1 MIYFDSAATSY
12 RRPAEVSRA
21 VANAINTMGNGYRGT
36 HGAALNTSR
45 MIHETR
51 ELISE
56 MFNVGGADRV
66 SFTQNA
72 TASLNTAIKGV
83 LSPGDRAITSVLE
96 HNSVLRPLYEM
107 EERGIE
113 LYIIGCD
120 DNGVLKYDELEAAL
134 KSGAKAVILTHAS
147 NLTGNLTDVRRIGR
161 ICRERG
167 IIFVLDASQTAGIIP
182 IDMEKD
188 FIDILCFSGHKGLMG
203 LQGTGAICVKKGV
216 EIRPLLTGGSGFQS
230 FSKTHPA
237 EMPSRL
243 EAGTLNGHGIAGLN
257 ASLKYIGRVGIDSI
271 RKKEQRLA
279 REFYRNVK
287 ELPAIKIYG
296 DFSNFDRAPIVTFNI
311 GSSDSG
317 EICSRLE
324 ADYGICARGGAH
336 CAPLMHK
343 ALGTENQG
351 AVRFSFSHYNT
362 LAEIKTAVNALTELV
377 CEYQ

>member
-21 VANAINTMGNGYRGT
+21 VSNAINTMGNGYRGT
-36 HGAALNTSR
+36 YGAALNTAR

-51 ELISE
+51 DLISE
-56 MFNVGGADRV
+56 MFSVGGADRV

-72 TASLNTAIKGV
+72 TTSLNMAIKGI
-83 LSPGDRAITSVLE
+83 LLPGDHAITSVLD

-107 EERGIE
+107 EERGVE
-113 LYIIGCD
+113 LYITGCAE
-120 DNGVLKYDELEAAL
+120 NGVLLYDELEAAV
-134 KSGAKAVILTHAS
+134 KPNTKAVILTHAS
-147 NLTGNLTDVRRIGR
+147 NLTGNLTDIQRIGR
-161 ICRERG
+161 FCRERG

-203 LQGTGAICVKKGV
+203 PQGTGAICVRKGV
-216 EIRPLLTGGSGFQS
+216 EIKPLMTGGSGFQT
-230 FSKTHPA
+230 FSKTHPDK
-237 EMPSRL
+237 MPSRL

-257 ASLKYIGRVGIDSI
+257 ASLNYINRVGIDSI
-271 RKKEQRLA
+271 RKKEQRLT
-279 REFYRNVK
+279 REFYLKLRVLDK
-287 ELPAIKIYG
+287 IKIYG
-296 DFSNFDRAPIVTFNI
+296 DFSSFDRAPTVAFNI
-311 GSSDSG
+311 GDIDSG
-317 EICSRLE
+317 EICSKLE

-362 LAEIKTAVNALTELV
+362 LAEIKTAIDTLTELV
-377 CEYQ
+377 CDYQ

>member
-12 RRPAEVSRA
+12 QRPKEVGRA
-21 VANAINTMGNGYRGT
+21 VSNAINTMGNGYRGT
-36 HGAALNTSR
+36 HGAALNTAR

-66 SFTQNA
+66 AFTQNA
-72 TASLNTAIKGV
+72 TASLNMAIKGV
-83 LSPGDRAITSVLE
+83 LEPKDHAIASVLD
-96 HNSVLRPLYEM
+96 HNSVLRPIYEM
-107 EERGIE
+107 EGRGVE
-113 LYIIGCD
+113 LYIAGCD
-120 DNGVLKYDELEAAL
+120 ENGCLLYDELESAV
-134 KSGAKAVILTHAS
+134 KSNTKAVICTHAS
-147 NLTGNLTDVRRIGR
+147 NLTGNLTDIRRIGHY
-161 ICRERG
+161 CRERG
-167 IIFVLDASQTAGIIP
+167 VLFIVDSSQTAGIMP

-203 LQGTGAICVKKGV
+203 PQGTGAICVRKGV
-216 EIRPLLTGGSGFQS
+216 EIKPLLSGGSGFKT

-257 ASLKYIGRVGIDSI
+257 ASLKYINKIGIDGI
-271 RKKEQRLA
+271 RIKEQKLA
-279 REFYRNVK
+279 KEFYRKVK
-287 ELPAIKIYG
+287 ELPSIKIYG
-296 DFSNFDRAPIVTFNI
+296 DFSSFDRAPIVTVNL
-311 GSSDSG
+311 GYTDSNDVCSS
-317 EICSRLE
+317 LE
-324 ADYGICARGGAH
+324 ADYGICVRGGFH

-362 LAEIKTAVNALTELV
+362 FSEVKTALDALTELV
-377 CEYQ
+377 CEF